1 LGLQKREQQEAIQG
15 VWIYE
20 VAELE
25 GLGKSEVT
33 KVKLFAS
40 KTYDSAR
47 PAYGRTRVDRPR
59 RCIFVATTNEN
70 TYLRDTTGNRRFWP
84 VSVGVID
91 LAAVKR
97 DRDQLWA
104 EAVAMEASG
113 EPLVIPEQVWPD
125 VAVQQE
131 ARMELDPWEDQL
143 SEKLARL
150 TGKDFSFVLEGS
162 FVSAADKNGDRE
174 WRVSTDYLLSDVLS
188 LPKER
193 QSNNHTKRLAGIMRR
208 LGWVRSEE
216 TLRFGKVVK
225 RGFTR
230 RCE

>member
-1 LGLQKREQQEAIQG
+1 MRALIAAAIFLILCVSVQAQTLT
-15 VWIYE
+15 E
-20 VAELE
+20 C
-25 GLGKSEVT
+25 GKSMDT
-33 KVKLFAS
+33 H
-40 KTYDSAR
+40 
-47 PAYGRTRVDRPR
+47 
-59 RCIFVATTNEN
+59 ITNEP
-70 TYLRDTTGNRRFWP
+70 LEPD
-84 VSVGVID
+84 
-91 LAAVKR
+91 
-97 DRDQLWA
+97 A
-104 EAVAMEASG
+104 EAVAMETSG
-113 EPLVIPEQVWPD
+113 EPLVIPERVWPD

-150 TGKDFSFVLEGS
+150 IGKDFSFVLEGS
-162 FVSAADKNGDRE
+162 FVSAADNNGDRE